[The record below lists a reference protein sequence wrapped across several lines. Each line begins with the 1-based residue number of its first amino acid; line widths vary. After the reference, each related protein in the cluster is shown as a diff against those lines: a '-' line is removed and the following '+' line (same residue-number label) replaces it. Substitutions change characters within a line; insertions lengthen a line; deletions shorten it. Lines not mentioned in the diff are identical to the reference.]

1 MKELLTESNTL
12 FDDMVKKL
20 DEYDTPLQEA
30 YIYGY
35 WEELTAFTRNLF
47 NLTFKTNPCL
57 ERAIMT
63 GRTGIFKGTPP
74 TAVPRC
80 HSFSSVLTEAA

>member
-35 WEELTAFTRNLF
+35 WEELD
-47 NLTFKTNPCL
+47 
-57 ERAIMT
+57 I
-63 GRTGIFKGTPP
+63 
-74 TAVPRC
+74 
-80 HSFSSVLTEAA
+80 